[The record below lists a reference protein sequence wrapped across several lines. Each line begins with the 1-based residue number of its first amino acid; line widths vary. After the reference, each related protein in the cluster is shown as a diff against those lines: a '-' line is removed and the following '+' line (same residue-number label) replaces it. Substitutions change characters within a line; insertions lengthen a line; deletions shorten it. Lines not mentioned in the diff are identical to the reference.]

1 MNTYKLFRFLLAISV
16 LLQISSRFCAQPPV
30 PKCDWT
36 AFEDSAA
43 ELRAARDAAMQ
54 IPETN
59 GNTEV
64 PPEAIKQIQQFKNSL
79 NSALE
84 SYFLCQP
91 NVIPEN
97 QALERD
103 LYARLAIPVPPP
115 PDKQQAHDADG
126 PGPWKGLYLSDVTV
140 KVKTVPDARKLIAV
154 LTSFEIPYGEDAVL
168 DIFDQSDHGMWRPTV
183 EFTSK
188 PYNSIAGAFQ
198 AFNYKISPVD
208 PKGNWFVVAT
218 HINPWPTSCWQ
229 GLFIDTV
236 QPNELGMQSPMFH
249 DEEYGYICDD
259 VPPYLRSV
267 STDGFQIQFSINSID
282 ESQLS
287 SISLMNYKVDDE
299 DVIRVQP
306 VALNPVNF
314 VDEWIR
320 RTWRDA
326 QGSSSPG
333 NMAKLQND
341 HSKLHS
347 QGMGDFTAYR
357 SCVTHSVS
365 EVQFTENNGDG
376 PNRYF
381 LVKKNA
387 DGFTMLSVSDHATAS
402 CKGTDRLSTIKDR

>member
-1 MNTYKLFRFLLAISV
+1 MNAQNLFRSFLAIGL
-16 LLQISSRFCAQPPV
+16 LLQIPSHTSAQQPES
-30 PKCDWT
+30 KCDWKV
-36 AFEDSAA
+36 FEHSAA
-43 ELRAARDAAMQ
+43 DLRAARDAAMQ
-54 IPETN
+54 IPEAE
-59 GNTEV
+59 GNTDV

-84 SYFLCQP
+84 NYFLCQP
-91 NVIPEN
+91 NVSPEN
-97 QALERD
+97 QSLERD
-103 LYARLAIPVPPP
+103 LYARLSIPIPPP
-115 PDKQQAHDADG
+115 PDEQQIIG
-126 PGPWKGLYLSDVTV
+126 PGPWKGLYLSEVTI
-140 KVKTVPDARKLIAV
+140 KVQTVPDTRKLVAV
-154 LTSFEIPYGEDAVL
+154 LTSYEIPYGEDAVL
-168 DIFDQSDHGMWRPTV
+168 DIFDQSDHGIWRPTV

-208 PKGNWFVVAT
+208 HKGNWFVVAT

-229 GLFIDTV
+229 GLFIDAV
-236 QPNELGMQSPMFH
+236 RPNELGMEYQLFH

-267 STDGFQIQFSINSID
+267 SSDGFQIQFSINSID
-282 ESQLS
+282 ESQLF

-314 VDEWIR
+314 VDEWTR

-326 QGSSSPG
+326 QGWSSPG

-357 SCVTHSVS
+357 SCVTPSVS
-365 EVQFTENNGDG
+365 EIQFAENNGDG

-387 DGFTMLSVSDHATAS
+387 DGFTMISVSDHATAS